1 MDICSFLQ
9 VLLLKVCVSIRNVK
23 ESQSSEM
30 VSLSGDRGSGV
41 RDFFRISA
49 VWTVLTNTVLLIP
62 LRSDHLKYQACRLY
76 YKVSICPFVHV
87 SLK

>member
-23 ESQSSEM
+23 EPQRSEM

-41 RDFFRISA
+41 RDFFPHQRSLDCFNEYCSA
-49 VWTVLTNTVLLIP
+49 YAFAFRSSEVSSVSSVL
-62 LRSDHLKYQACRLY
+62 
-76 YKVSICPFVHV
+76 
-87 SLK
+87 

>member
-41 RDFFRISA
+41 RDFFPHQRSLDFFNEHCSA
-49 VWTVLTNTVLLIP
+49 YSFAFRSSEVSSVSSVL
-62 LRSDHLKYQACRLY
+62 
-76 YKVSICPFVHV
+76 
-87 SLK
+87 